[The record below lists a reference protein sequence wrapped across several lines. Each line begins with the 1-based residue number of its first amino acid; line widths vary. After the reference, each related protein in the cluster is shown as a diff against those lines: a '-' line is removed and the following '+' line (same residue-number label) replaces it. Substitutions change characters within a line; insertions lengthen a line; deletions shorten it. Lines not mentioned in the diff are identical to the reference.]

1 MAEPALDA
9 VAVYVVELPGDAVPP
24 LPVDAATGSG
34 MPQNDWEFESAL
46 TVKM

>member
-1 MAEPALDA
+1 MAVPALDA

-24 LPVDAATGSG
+24 LPVDAVTGSG
-34 MPQNDWEFESAL
+34 TPQNDCEFEAAL